1 MEYTILDQIRD
12 RQDLLRL
19 TPDQDKALCQ
29 EIRQFLLESVSKTGG
44 HLASNLGIVELTLA
58 IHKVFD
64 TSVDRLVFDVGHQA
78 YVHKLLTGR
87 REGFSTLRQL
97 DGMSGFP
104 KPCESVHDAA
114 IAGHASS
121 AISVALGLMRA
132 RSLQNQD
139 HHVLALLGDGAMT
152 GGLAYEALNDAGVS
166 GEPLI
171 VILNDNGMSISPNVG
186 GMSNHLSNVRLKPQY
201 FALKRAYRR
210 FINTVPGGKHFY
222 RFTHNL
228 KKRFRWAVLGTT
240 MFEEMGF
247 SYLGPV
253 DGHDIGRCVE
263 ILKIAREM
271 DGPVLVHVITV
282 KGKGYPPA
290 EENPDVFH
298 GVSGFDVQTG
308 TVKESGAQSFSDAFG
323 QALSD
328 LAAADDRICAITAAM
343 PSGTGLCAF
352 AQRFPDR
359 FYDVG
364 IAEAHAAAMA
374 AGLAIG
380 GQLPVF
386 AVYSTFLQ
394 RAYDQLIHDIAIS
407 GEHVVLA
414 VDRAGLVGADGETHH
429 GVFDVGFLR
438 QVPGMTVLCPASNA
452 ELGRMLRSALYDY
465 TGPVAVRYPR
475 GRQETDLG
483 DKDLLLEGSDVTLVA
498 YGTMCQTVL
507 QAARL
512 LSSQGIRAEVVRF
525 RCIQPL
531 DLKAVTAS
539 YQKTGLLLIAED
551 CVETGCVGQAVTAR
565 LSGLPGRILL
575 KNHGLRFVPH
585 GTVEQL
591 HVRLGLDP
599 QSLAQAVR
607 QALGEKQ

>member
-1 MEYTILDQIRD
+1 MEYPILDQLNNRE
-12 RQDLLRL
+12 DLLRL
-19 TPDQDKALCQ
+19 TPDQDKTLCQ
-29 EIRQFLLESVSKTGG
+29 EIRRFLVESVSKTGG

-87 REGFSTLRQL
+87 REGFASLRQL
-97 DGMSGFP
+97 DGISGFP
-104 KPCESVHDAA
+104 KPNESVHDAA

-121 AISVALGLMRA
+121 AISVALGMMRA
-132 RSLQNQD
+132 RSLQNQNYQ
-139 HHVLALLGDGAMT
+139 VIALLGDGALT

-186 GMSNHLSNVRLKPQY
+186 GMSRHLANVRLKPRY
-201 FALKRAYRR
+201 YTIKRAYRR
-210 FINTVPGGKHFY
+210 VINTVPGGKRFY
-222 RFTHNL
+222 RFTHNV
-228 KKRFRWAVLGTT
+228 KKRFHRAMLGTT

-253 DGHDIGRCVE
+253 GGHDIKRCVE
-263 ILKIAREM
+263 ILNIAREM
-271 DGPVLVHVITV
+271 NGPVLVHVMTV
-282 KGKGYPPA
+282 KGKGYGPA

-298 GVSGFDVQTG
+298 GVSCFDVQTG
-308 TVKESGAQSFSDAFG
+308 AVKESDESFSDAFG
-323 QALSD
+323 EAMTE
-328 LAAADDRICAITAAM
+328 LAEADKRICAITAAM
-343 PSGTGLCAF
+343 PSGTGLCGF
-352 AQRFPDR
+352 AEKFPDR

-374 AGLAIG
+374 AGLALG

-394 RAYDQLIHDIAIS
+394 RAFDQLIHDIAIS
-407 GEHVVLA
+407 GAHVVLG
-414 VDRAGLVGADGETHH
+414 VDRAGLVGADGETHQ
-429 GVFDVGFLR
+429 GTFDVGFLR
-438 QVPGMTVLCPASNA
+438 QVPGMTILCPASNQ
-452 ELGRMLRSALYDY
+452 ELKRMLRSALYDY

-475 GRQETDLG
+475 GGQQTDLG
-483 DKDLLLEGSDVTLVA
+483 EGDLLREGGDVTLAA
-498 YGTMCQTVL
+498 YGTMCQTML
-507 QAARL
+507 KTADL
-512 LSSQGIRAEVVRF
+512 LAEQGIRAEVVRF

-531 DLKAVTAS
+531 DLDQIRAS

-551 CVETGCVGQAVTAR
+551 CVETGCVGQALCTQ
-565 LSGLPGRILL
+565 LSDLPGRILL

-591 HVRLGLDP
+591 HARLGLDP
-599 QSLAQAVR
+599 QSLADLAARAV
-607 QALGEKQ
+607 GEKQ